1 MMKHEPMETRSPE
14 TMKPARNI
22 AIGSDVRYDSKR
34 IELEKNTMKML
45 DEKRESDVDSHDVVP
60 FETATELIAFRQK
73 NQATL
78 AETVEEQG
86 RHLNR
91 KTDVEKNIDEAERYI
106 NFIATQKSIHAIS
119 DSGEVSQKPLPSTT
133 ELTAFAP
140 KLSFD
145 DTDAGTEVF
154 IPKAGRDPAV
164 SADDAM
170 TRAYKVGGDA
180 MEATKA
186 YQIKDVTAQMRAF
199 PSGGG
204 ITGQTGAFES
214 EALSTEQTRAY
225 RVGGAVT
232 EQTRAYRVGGAV
244 TEQTRAYRTGG
255 AVMDQTKAYRTGSLT
270 MDQTKA
276 YRSGGA
282 ITEQTRA
289 FGVPAEPKQT
299 RLFDAYSDTM
309 SEFHQTSDV
318 TPVHGPSKKTKQQ
331 KNKRKQTGS
340 SVRFEYTSSMQDEK
354 IAVDM
359 EARYRGATIRLIMAV
374 FFSVVL
380 FLIENIAPVKALFS
394 SLFVYIIADWVLV
407 LICAVLVAGRLLEAF
422 KSFFKRNPE
431 VDCITLL
438 AFFFSVAAT
447 TVAVIFEKTESVITL
462 YNFPFS
468 VCVVLDLLFVY
479 YRSRRDLYSF
489 SILASDSDKCAV
501 VLGNSK
507 EEPLQAAERA
517 MNSANKENVKYGE
530 IKHVSFVDGY
540 FAHHA
545 EIPDSQAA
553 LKVFIPFCLAAS
565 AMFFCLALG
574 ILKYSIP
581 ESLGIAYA
589 TFMMCTPFSAFLAY
603 CYPLYLASRRAH
615 TYHSAILCDKT
626 PDTYRDSSMIV
637 FRDTEAIPAGKA
649 KVKGIRLYGDKKID
663 NAIYYASSVYSVI
676 GGPLEEVFRKA
687 ALNSVSSNNVQIREV
702 SADGVCAMV
711 DNKNIVIGRPGYME
725 EQCFETMPEPGDDE
739 YDGKTNKRIFYL
751 ACDQFIVA
759 KFYIQYSVSTDF
771 LHMAKRLF
779 SAGVGISIRT
789 ADPCLD
795 DGIFYESNIDP
806 EQNAIRVSSA
816 CLRKSEGESVP
827 ASRAGIV
834 SVGDVKELTKAF
846 LVCKKL
852 ESVRRT
858 NLVLHVIASVFAVAV
873 MALVIFT
880 GNAVGMYSVFPALYQ
895 LFWIL
900 PTYFV
905 SKVYL

>member
-1 MMKHEPMETRSPE
+1 MIKHEPMETKSPE
-14 TMKPARNI
+14 TMKSARKI
-22 AIGSDVRYDSKR
+22 AVGSGVRYDSKR

-60 FETATELIAFRQK
+60 FETASELVAFRQK
-73 NQATL
+73 NRANPSEN
-78 AETVEEQG
+78 AETQG
-86 RHLNR
+86 VRLNQ

-106 NFIATQKSIHAIS
+106 NFIATQKSIRAVSNS
-119 DSGEVSQKPLPSTT
+119 DGASQKALPSTT

-140 KLSFD
+140 KIDFD
-145 DTDAGTEVF
+145 RKDAGTEIF
-154 IPKAGRDPAV
+154 IPKADRAAAM
-164 SADDAM
+164 SEDDAM
-170 TRAYKVGGDA
+170 TRAYQIGGEA
-180 MEATKA
+180 MDATKA
-186 YQIKDVTAQMRAF
+186 YQVKGITEQMKAF

-204 ITGQTGAFES
+204 ITGQTDAY
-214 EALSTEQTRAY
+214 EARNAETKAYRIDGDAGETKAYRAGGTVMDQTRAY
-225 RVGGAVT
+225 RTGSTVMD
-232 EQTRAYRVGGAV
+232 
-244 TEQTRAYRTGG
+244 QTRAYRTGG
-255 AVMDQTKAYRTGSLT
+255 AAMDQTR
-270 MDQTKA
+270 A

-289 FGVPAEPKQT
+289 YGVSPEPRQT

-309 SEFHQTSDV
+309 SEFHQTADI
-318 TPVHGPSKKTKQQ
+318 TPAQGPSQKSRAQ
-331 KNKRKQTGS
+331 KNKQKQTAS
-340 SVRFEYTSSMQDEK
+340 PVRFEYTSSMQDDK

-359 EARYRGATIRLIMAV
+359 EARYRKATIRLIIAV
-374 FFSVVL
+374 CLSVML
-380 FLIENIAPVKALFS
+380 FLIENIAPIKALFPS
-394 SLFVYIIADWVLV
+394 VFVYIITDWVLV
-407 LICAVLVAGRLLEAF
+407 LICAVLVAGRLIDAF

-431 VDCITLL
+431 VDCITVLSFL
-438 AFFFSVAAT
+438 FSVAAT
-447 TVAVIFEKTESVITL
+447 TVAVIFEKTDSVIAL

-468 VCVVLDLLFVY
+468 VCVILDVLFVY
-479 YRSRRDLYSF
+479 YRSKRDLYSF
-489 SILASDSDKCAV
+489 SILSSDSEKCAV
-501 VLGNSK
+501 VIGNSA
-507 EEPLQAAERA
+507 EEPLQESERFI
-517 MNSANKENVKYGE
+517 SSEGKENVKFGE
-530 IKHVSFVDGY
+530 VKRVGFVDGY

-545 EIPDSQAA
+545 EIPDSHSA
-553 LKVFIPFCLAAS
+553 LKILIPFCLGAS
-565 AMFFCLALG
+565 VLFFCLSLA
-574 ILKYSIP
+574 IMKYSVS

-615 TYHSAILCDKT
+615 THHSAILCDKT
-626 PDTYRDSSMIV
+626 PDNYRDSSMIV

-687 ALNSVSSNNVQIREV
+687 ALNSVSSENVQIREI
-702 SADGVCAMV
+702 SADGICAMV

-739 YDGKTNKRIFYL
+739 YDGKTNRRIFYL
-751 ACDQFIVA
+751 ACEQFIIA
-759 KFYIQYSVSTDF
+759 KFYIQYSVSEDF
-771 LHMAKRLF
+771 LHMAKRLL
-779 SAGVGISIRT
+779 STGVGISVRT

-795 DGIFYESNIDP
+795 DGIFYESKIDP
-806 EQNAIRVSSA
+806 EQNAIRISRA
-816 CLRKSEGESVP
+816 CLRKPEGASVP

-834 SVGDVKELTKAF
+834 SVGDVKELTQAF
-846 LVCKKL
+846 LVCRKL

-858 NLVLHVIASVFAVAV
+858 NLVLHAIASVFAVAV

-880 GNAVGMYSVFPALYQ
+880 GNAIGMYSMFPALYQ

>member
-1 MMKHEPMETRSPE
+1 MKKHEPIETKSPE

-22 AIGSDVRYDSKR
+22 AVGSNVRYDSKR

-73 NQATL
+73 NQAVL

-86 RHLNR
+86 SRLNQ

-119 DSGEVSQKPLPSTT
+119 DSGETSQKPLPSTT

-140 KLSFD
+140 KISFD
-145 DTDAGTEVF
+145 ETDAGTSVF
-154 IPKAGRDPAV
+154 IPKADRAPAV

-170 TRAYKVGGDA
+170 TRAYHIGGDS
-180 MEATKA
+180 MEATRA
-186 YQIKDVTAQMRAF
+186 YQVKSVTEQMRAF

-204 ITGQTGAFES
+204 ITGQTAAFES
-214 EALSTEQTRAY
+214 EAVSAEQTRAY
-225 RVGGAVT
+225 HVGGL
-232 EQTRAYRVGGAV
+232 GAD
-244 TEQTRAYRTGG
+244 QTRAYRTG
-255 AVMDQTKAYRTGSLT
+255 AVMEQTKAYRTGSLA
-270 MDQTKA
+270 MDQTRA

-289 FGVPAEPKQT
+289 FGIPSEPKQT

-318 TPVHGPSKKTKQQ
+318 TPVHGPRKKPKQP
-331 KNKRKQTGS
+331 KNKKKQTGS

-359 EARYRGATIRLIMAV
+359 EARYRGATVRLIMAI
-374 FFSVVL
+374 FLSVVL
-380 FLIENIAPVKALFS
+380 FLIENIAPVKALFP

-407 LICAVLVAGRLLEAF
+407 LICAVLVAGRLLDAF

-447 TVAVIFEKTESVITL
+447 TVAVIFEKTDSVITL

-489 SILASDSDKCAV
+489 SILSSDSDKCAV

-507 EEPLQAAERA
+507 EEQLQEAERS
-517 MNSANKENVKYGE
+517 MNTANKENVTFGE
-530 IKHVSFVDGY
+530 IKRVSFVDGY

-676 GGPLEEVFRKA
+676 GGPLEDVFRKA

-751 ACDQFIVA
+751 ACDQFIIA

-779 SAGVGISIRT
+779 SAGVGISVRT

-795 DGIFYESNIDP
+795 DGIFYENNIDP

-816 CLRKSEGESVP
+816 CLRKPEGESVP

-880 GNAVGMYSVFPALYQ
+880 GNAIGMYSVFPALYQ

>member
-22 AIGSDVRYDSKR
+22 AVGSDVRYDSKR

-60 FETATELIAFRQK
+60 FETATELVAFRQK
-73 NQATL
+73 NQAAPAEF
-78 AETVEEQG
+78 AETQG
-86 RHLNR
+86 VRSNQ

-106 NFIATQKSIHAIS
+106 NFIATQKSIHDVS
-119 DSGEVSQKPLPSTT
+119 ETDGTSQKPLPSTT
-133 ELTAFAP
+133 ELNAFAP
-140 KLSFD
+140 KISFD
-145 DTDAGTEVF
+145 DKDAGTEVF
-154 IPKAGRDPAV
+154 IPKAGRTAV

-170 TRAYKVGGDA
+170 TRAYKVGGAEMD
-180 MEATKA
+180 ATKA
-186 YQIKDVTAQMRAF
+186 YQIKGVTEQMKAF

-204 ITGQTGAFES
+204 ITGQTNAFES
-214 EALSTEQTRAY
+214 DSVIGEQTRAY
-225 RVGGAVT
+225 YVGGAVAD
-232 EQTRAYRVGGAV
+232 QTRAYHVGGPAAD
-244 TEQTRAYRTGG
+244 QTRAYRTGG
-255 AVMDQTKAYRTGSLT
+255 AVMDQTRAYRTDSAEKSSVYRPGS
-270 MDQTKA
+270 
-276 YRSGGA
+276 A

-289 FGVPAEPKQT
+289 FGIPAEPKQT

-318 TPVHGPSKKTKQQ
+318 TPVHGPSKKLKRQ
-331 KNKRKQTGS
+331 KSHQNRTAS
-340 SVRFEYTSSMQDEK
+340 PVHFEYTSSMQDEK

-359 EARYRGATIRLIMAV
+359 EARYRGSMVRLIMAI
-374 FFSVVL
+374 FLSVVL
-380 FLIENIAPVKALFS
+380 FLIENIAPIKAIFPS
-394 SLFVYIIADWVLV
+394 RFVYIIADWILV
-407 LICAVLVAGRLLEAF
+407 LICAVLVAGRLCDAF

-447 TVAVIFEKTESVITL
+447 TVAVIFERTESLVTL

-507 EEPLQAAERA
+507 DEPLKESERFV
-517 MNSANKENVKYGE
+517 NTENKENVTFGE
-530 IKHVSFVDGY
+530 VKRVGFVDGY

-553 LKVFIPFCLAAS
+553 LKIFIPFCIAAS
-565 AMFFCLALG
+565 AMFFCLSLG
-574 ILKYSIP
+574 IMRYSIP

-626 PDTYRDSSMIV
+626 PDNYRDSSMVV

-663 NAIYYASSVYSVI
+663 NAIYYASSVYSAI

-687 ALNSVSSNNVQIREV
+687 ALNSVSSNNVQIREI
-702 SADGVCAMV
+702 SPDGVCAMV

-751 ACDQFIVA
+751 ACDQFIIA
-759 KFYIQYSVSTDF
+759 KFYIQYTVSADF
-771 LHMAKRLF
+771 LNMAKRLL
-779 SAGVGISIRT
+779 SVGVGISVRT

-806 EQNAIRVSSA
+806 EQNAIRVSRA
-816 CLRKSEGESVP
+816 CIRKPEGESVP

-852 ESVRRT
+852 ESVKRT

-880 GNAVGMYSVFPALYQ
+880 GNALGMYSVFPALYQ

>member
-1 MMKHEPMETRSPE
+1 MKKHEPIETKSPE

-22 AIGSDVRYDSKR
+22 AVGSNVRYDSKR

-73 NQATL
+73 NQAVL

-86 RHLNR
+86 SRLNQ

-119 DSGEVSQKPLPSTT
+119 DSGEISQKPLPSTT

-140 KLSFD
+140 KISFD
-145 DTDAGTEVF
+145 ETDAGTSVF
-154 IPKAGRDPAV
+154 IPKADRVPAV

-170 TRAYKVGGDA
+170 TRAYHIGGDS
-180 MEATKA
+180 MEATRA
-186 YQIKDVTAQMRAF
+186 YQVKSVTEQMRAF

-204 ITGQTGAFES
+204 ITGQTAAFES
-214 EALSTEQTRAY
+214 EAVSAEQTRAY
-225 RVGGAVT
+225 HVGGL
-232 EQTRAYRVGGAV
+232 GAD
-244 TEQTRAYRTGG
+244 QTRAYRTG
-255 AVMDQTKAYRTGSLT
+255 AVMEQTKAYRTGSLA
-270 MDQTKA
+270 MDQTRA

-289 FGVPAEPKQT
+289 FGIPSEPKQT

-318 TPVHGPSKKTKQQ
+318 TPVHGPSKKPKQP
-331 KNKRKQTGS
+331 KNKTKQTGS

-359 EARYRGATIRLIMAV
+359 EARYRGATVRLIMAI
-374 FFSVVL
+374 FLSVVL
-380 FLIENIAPVKALFS
+380 FLIENIAPVKALFP

-407 LICAVLVAGRLLEAF
+407 LICAVLVAGRLLDAF

-447 TVAVIFEKTESVITL
+447 TVAVIFEKTDSVITL

-489 SILASDSDKCAV
+489 SILSSDSDKCAV

-507 EEPLQAAERA
+507 EEQLQEAERS
-517 MNSANKENVKYGE
+517 MNTANKENVTFGE
-530 IKHVSFVDGY
+530 IKRVSFVDGY

-676 GGPLEEVFRKA
+676 GGPLEDVFRKA

-751 ACDQFIVA
+751 ACDQFIIA

-779 SAGVGISIRT
+779 SAGVGISVRT

-795 DGIFYESNIDP
+795 DGIFYENNIDP

-816 CLRKSEGESVP
+816 CLRKPEGESVP

-880 GNAVGMYSVFPALYQ
+880 GNAIGMYSVFPALYQ

>member
-1 MMKHEPMETRSPE
+1 MMKHEPTNTKSPA
-14 TMKPARNI
+14 TTKSARNI
-22 AIGSDVRYDSKR
+22 AVGSNAQYNIKR
-34 IELEKNTMKML
+34 IAMEKNTMKML
-45 DEKRESDVDSHDVVP
+45 DEKTESEIDAHDVVP
-60 FETATELIAFRQK
+60 FETASELIAFRQK

-78 AETVEEQG
+78 ATAVEEREDSLDQ
-86 RHLNR
+86 

-106 NFIATQKSIHAIS
+106 NFIATQKSIHAVSAS
-119 DSGEVSQKPLPSTT
+119 DTEAQKPLPSTT

-145 DTDAGTEVF
+145 ERDAGTEVF
-154 IPKAGRDPAV
+154 IPKAGRPSAV
-164 SADDAM
+164 SAEDAM
-170 TRAYKVGGDA
+170 TRAYTIGGGD
-180 MEATKA
+180 MEPTRA
-186 YQIKDVTAQMRAF
+186 YPIKGVTEQMKTF
-199 PSGGG
+199 SSGGG
-204 ITGQTGAFES
+204 ITGQTGAFEPGG
-214 EALSTEQTRAY
+214 ALTEPTRAY
-225 RVGGAVT
+225 RVGGEAM
-232 EQTRAYRVGGAV
+232 EQTRMYRSGEAAAA
-244 TEQTRAYRTGG
+244 QTRAYRTGG
-255 AVMDQTKAYRTGSLT
+255 TVMDQTRAY
-270 MDQTKA
+270 Q
-276 YRSGGA
+276 SGGA
-282 ITEQTRA
+282 ITESTRA
-289 FGVPAEPKQT
+289 YGVPPETGKP
-299 RLFDAYSDTM
+299 RRFDAYSDTM
-309 SEFHQTSDV
+309 SEFQETSDI
-318 TPVHGPSKKTKQQ
+318 TPVHGPSKKTKAS
-331 KNKRKQTGS
+331 KRKQTDS
-340 SVRFEYTSSMQDEK
+340 PVRFEYTSSMQDEK
-354 IAVDM
+354 IAIDM
-359 EARYRGATIRLIMAV
+359 EARYRNVTIRLIAAV
-374 FFSVVL
+374 FLSVLL
-380 FLIENIAPVKALFS
+380 FLIENIAPIKALFPS
-394 SLFVYIIADWVLV
+394 RFIYIIADWSLV
-407 LICAVLVAGRLLEAF
+407 LICAILVAGRLAEAF

-431 VDCITLL
+431 VDCITVL
-438 AFFFSVAAT
+438 AFLFSIAAT
-447 TVAVIFEKTESVITL
+447 TVAVIFENTENVITL

-489 SILASDSDKCAV
+489 SILSSDSDKCAV
-501 VLGNSK
+501 VLGNSN
-507 EEPLQAAERA
+507 EESLQESERF
-517 MNSANKENVKYGE
+517 MNSGNKENVKFGE
-530 IKHVSFVDGY
+530 IKKVGFVDGY

-545 EIPDSQAA
+545 EIPDSQVV
-553 LKVFIPFCLAAS
+553 LKVFIPFCLAAA
-565 AMFFCLALG
+565 AMFFCLSLG
-574 ILKYSIP
+574 IMKYSIP

-615 TYHSAILCDKT
+615 THQSAILCDKT
-626 PDTYRDSSMIV
+626 PDNYRDSSMLV

-687 ALNSVSSNNVQIREV
+687 ALNSVSSGNVQIREI
-702 SADGVCAMV
+702 SPEGVCAMV

-751 ACDQFIVA
+751 ACDQFIIA

-771 LHMAKRLF
+771 LNMAKRLF
-779 SAGVGISIRT
+779 SAGIGISVRT

-795 DGIFYESNIDP
+795 DGIFYENKIDP
-806 EQNAIRVSSA
+806 EQHAIRISRA
-816 CLRKSEGESVP
+816 CLRQPEGESVP

-846 LVCKKL
+846 LVCRKL

-880 GNAVGMYSVFPALYQ
+880 GNAVGMRSMFPALYQ